1 MTKRNDIG
9 DSYVLGC
16 SSGSLRCGEFIHP
29 RGRSRRPILESTL
42 HNRHRSARLD
52 AQTDMP
58 ARQPLEMPGRYR
70 FHSTR
75 PAPEKRVGVAS
86 SVDRQSKAGVNF
98 RHTTRRCLRMTYDL
112 RLAGNDHAGGNPPCP
127 RARSVQCRRFRAR
140 MRGRR
145 TLPSPLA
152 DACRRR
158 CAIGHSGI
166 GRDDARRCA
175 RDLVVRPARRPALRS
190 KRIRICSERDRLGS
204 RQPREGHPDLARVPR
219 A

>member
-1 MTKRNDIG
+1 M
-9 DSYVLGC
+9 
-16 SSGSLRCGEFIHP
+16 
-29 RGRSRRPILESTL
+29 
-42 HNRHRSARLD
+42 
-52 AQTDMP
+52 
-58 ARQPLEMPGRYR
+58 
-70 FHSTR
+70 
-75 PAPEKRVGVAS
+75 AS

-190 KRIRICSERDRLGS
+190 KRIRICSDTRPARLSPTKGWTPGPCKGTSSIGTS
-204 RQPREGHPDLARVPR
+204 RTPCVTRNSRRAASRTSGKIEDQGQAGARQGR
-219 A
+219 L